1 MLNGL
6 NKLKVVYVNCIKHVE
21 KRKGSYTKYYN
32 LTWILS
38 VRFARVRF
46 LEHTR
51 MVKNKFWMRLKSACF
66 YSLSWKSVFEIELK
80 IGMGFCLRIADSF
93 SYEFV
98 MLY

>member
-1 MLNGL
+1 
-6 NKLKVVYVNCIKHVE
+6 
-21 KRKGSYTKYYN
+21 
-32 LTWILS
+32 
-38 VRFARVRF
+38 
-46 LEHTR
+46 

-80 IGMGFCLRIADSF
+80 IGMGICLRIADSF